1 MQLST
6 KIEKLRKKKGWSQEE
21 LADAVGVSRQSVFK
35 WESGVNTPD
44 IDKMKKLV
52 SIFNVSYDVLLNDN
66 IELDDDLH
74 VIEHKEEKPKKKINK
89 KFIFIPL
96 AIVLGISVITA
107 SSILIVRGVQH
118 AQRVQENKR
127 IEKENQ
133 EKIDYVINLINGIG
147 DVTLES
153 EPKIIKAEKAYN
165 SLADNLK
172 DNVTNYNVLVK
183 ARETYEELAYQY
195 REEITKDDPTR
206 DIVLSDLNGEWHSDD
221 EIVWK
226 IQDVAGKS
234 SVLYWTSTDPNGSAI
249 SANLKNSVLVGYN
262 NLTMKMEFKL
272 YHYYSFGE
280 EFLDVSM
287 KRYSDSP
294 NGFTLYFEDIVFT
307 KKA

>member
-66 IELDDDLH
+66 IELDDNLH

-133 EKIDYVINLINGIG
+133 EKINYVIDLINDIG

-153 EPKIIKAEKAYN
+153 EPKIIKAEEAYN
-165 SLADNLK
+165 NLSDTQK
-172 DNVTNYNVLVK
+172 ESVTNYNVLLK
-183 ARETYEELAYQY
+183 ARETYDQLFFEY
-195 REEITKDDPTR
+195 REEVTKDDPTR
-206 DIVLSDLNGEWHSDD
+206 NITLADLVGEWKSNDNV
-221 EIVWK
+221 VWK

-249 SANLKNSVLVGYN
+249 SANLKDSILVGYN
-262 NLTMKMEFKL
+262 NITMMMEIQL

-287 KRYSDSP
+287 WCDEDLSL
-294 NGFTLYFEDIVFT
+294 TLYYQDQIFL
-307 KKA
+307 KNN